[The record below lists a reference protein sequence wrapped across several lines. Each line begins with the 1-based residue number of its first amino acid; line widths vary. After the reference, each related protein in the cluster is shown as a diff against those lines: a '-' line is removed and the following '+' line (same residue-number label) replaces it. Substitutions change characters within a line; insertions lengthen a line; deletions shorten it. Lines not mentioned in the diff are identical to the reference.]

1 MSAHD
6 HAAMVAAGGVPT
18 YLYPE
23 DAARALA
30 RVRRYADWT
39 RFPPDEA
46 PEPAGAR
53 GDEAAALIADALA
66 GGAGWL
72 GFEPMIRLL
81 DCYGIAVADWR
92 VTDDPAGAG
101 EAAAALGGRVAL
113 KALGPEILHKTELVA
128 IEIGLVGAR
137 DVAGAAT
144 LMDASLARA
153 GLARERFLVQR
164 MIEPGVEMI
173 VGVVGDEVFGPVVA
187 CGAGGVQ
194 AEILKDVRVRVAPL
208 TRREARE
215 MISSLSTYP
224 LLTGYRGSPEVDVDA
239 LEELVLRVSSM
250 VDAHHEIAEL
260 DLNPVVAGPDGAVV
274 VDARLRLAAAPPPR
288 PWPSAYAG
296 AGA

>member
-1 MSAHD
+1 
-6 HAAMVAAGGVPT
+6 
-18 YLYPE
+18 
-23 DAARALA
+23 
-30 RVRRYADWT
+30 
-39 RFPPDEA
+39 
-46 PEPAGAR
+46 
-53 GDEAAALIADALA
+53 
-66 GGAGWL
+66 
-72 GFEPMIRLL
+72 
-81 DCYGIAVADWR
+81 
-92 VTDDPAGAG
+92 
-101 EAAAALGGRVAL
+101 
-113 KALGPEILHKTELVA
+113 
-128 IEIGLVGAR
+128 
-137 DVAGAAT
+137 
-144 LMDASLARA
+144 
-153 GLARERFLVQR
+153 

-194 AEILKDVRVRVAPL
+194 AEILKDVRVRIAPL
-208 TRREARE
+208 TRTEARE